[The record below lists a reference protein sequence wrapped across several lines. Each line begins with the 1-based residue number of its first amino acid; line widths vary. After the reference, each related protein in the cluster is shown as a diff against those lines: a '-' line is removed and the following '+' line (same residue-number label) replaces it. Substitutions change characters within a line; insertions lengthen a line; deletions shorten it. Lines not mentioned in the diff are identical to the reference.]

1 MKTNYSVTYG
11 SYFLSKIGSHN
22 MALPLQ
28 MFDKIQ
34 MMMIMIKNV
43 HYKQLYTY
51 MCILRLSKHNQ
62 GYHFVRIVR
71 NLRSFAKKLGRCT
84 RDIDEFLVMSG
95 NFRNFV
101 WCDKWRYYILYVFL
115 FNVEKR
121 VECKIKHLTYFD
133 HTY

>member
-1 MKTNYSVTYG
+1 MKTNYSVTYC
-11 SYFLSKIGSHN
+11 SYFLSKIGSYN
-22 MALPLQ
+22 MTLPLQ
-28 MFDKIQ
+28 MFDKKQ

-43 HYKQLYTY
+43 HYKQLYTH
-51 MCILRLSKHNQ
+51 MCILRLSKNNQ
-62 GYHFVRIVR
+62 GYHFVQIVR

-84 RDIDEFLVMSG
+84 RNIDEFLVMSG

-101 WCDKWRYYILYVFL
+101 WCNKWRYYILYVFL

-121 VECKIKHLTYFD
+121 VEFKIKHLTYFH